1 MFKYLK
7 INLKS
12 ILKLALL
19 LLSFSIYGQTLEK
32 PRLNFTAGCATD
44 SFNNFSFEFDFSGGI
59 FNSDNEFRIELSDEN
74 GDFTT
79 VQDLGRITEPN
90 ANTMFFDIPGS
101 FSVPNG
107 TYGTGYRIRIRST
120 SPAMEGPG
128 SDPFGA
134 YDITSEQLILNN
146 FTDVVLCNGNPQ
158 TVSLNEIDP
167 NFNYKWYK
175 DNSLIVGETGLSLTI
190 TQPGEYYAEVDYGAC
205 ADVVRSNKVVA
216 QVINSSSLTILG
228 DNTVDL
234 CADQSYDLEAS
245 IDDPSFTYK
254 WFKDGVQITGLPDY
268 LPIYTTPTADQ
279 FGVYHLEI
287 EIGGC
292 SSSSQDVTLQQK
304 SDTSFNVTI
313 SGNPTDIIFPGETI
327 ELVVSHDASGT
338 VDITWFEEEEGEIPG
353 VSGDTLI
360 VPGPGVYYAVVT
372 ESSGDCPVSVNSD
385 TREYLGVNEM
395 FVTVRAGTDYEECN
409 SASTE
414 LAMVGISVTASDGN
428 DYNISQE
435 KIDKLLAPDS
445 GGAIIMRLQWFKD
458 TVAITGAEA
467 QTFNVNSYTDNGEYY
482 LNVTVGPLT
491 ADSNIINLLLGVG
504 DVEIVSSSPSNAL
517 CPGESIFLT
526 IDDFPGYTYT
536 WFQDGAAMTV
546 TDPLNVEVT
555 EIGTYSVTLD
565 GFGCQINITEIEIV
579 EFDDTVLE
587 VSPSTN
593 AVLPTG
599 GTITLTASGADSYE
613 WYDAAGNLL
622 STNETLDVGI
632 LGTYTVI
639 GTVGG
644 CNAQRDVNV
653 IEDDGMLI
661 IPNIITPFNGDGVND
676 RWELPN
682 RFAFQPNV
690 QVIIFN
696 SRGEQVLNTT
706 DYQNNWPED
715 NNLKDGMLFYF
726 KVIKDNSLVKAGTIS
741 VLQ

>member
-7 INLKS
+7 INLKP
-12 ILKLALL
+12 ILKLTIL
-19 LLSFSIYGQTLEK
+19 LLSFSIYGQTIDK
-32 PRLNFTAGCATD
+32 PVLDFTSACATD
-44 SFNNFSFEFDFSGGI
+44 SFNNFTFSFTYRDGI
-59 FNSDNEFRIELSDEN
+59 FDAANTFKVFLSDEN
-74 GDFTT
+74 GDFSPG
-79 VQDLGRITEPN
+79 VEILSVNNQNFSPL
-90 ANTMFFDIPGS
+90 IPINGS

-107 TYGTGYRIRIRST
+107 TYGSGYRIRVVAENPAVT
-120 SPAMEGPG
+120 SPD

-146 FTDVVLCNGNPQ
+146 FTDVALCNGNPE
-158 TVSLNEIDP
+158 TITLNEIDP
-167 NFNYKWYK
+167 NLSYKWYRN
-175 DNSLIVGETGLSLTI
+175 NSQIVGETGLSLTV
-190 TQPGEYYAEVDYGAC
+190 TQPGEYYAEVDYGSCTDA
-205 ADVVRSNKVVA
+205 VISNKVN
-216 QVINSSSLTILG
+216 VIVVNSSSLTILG

-234 CADQSYDLEAS
+234 CADQSYDLQAS

-268 LPIYTTPTADQ
+268 LPIYTTPTTDQ

-292 SSSSQDVTLQQK
+292 SSRSQDVTLQQK
-304 SDTSFNVTI
+304 SDTSFDVNI

-327 ELVVSHDASGT
+327 VLNVTHDAPGT
-338 VDITWFEEEEGEIPG
+338 VDIKWFNESGEIPG
-353 VSGDTLI
+353 VSGDTLN
-360 VPGPGVYYAVVT
+360 VSGPGEYYAVVT
-372 ESSGDCPVSVNSD
+372 ESSGDCPVSINSD
-385 TREYLGVNEM
+385 TRIVLGVVEM
-395 FVTVRAGTDYEECN
+395 FVTIRAGTDYEECN

-414 LAMVGISVTASDGN
+414 LAMVGISVTATDGN
-428 DYNISQE
+428 DYDLSQE

-445 GGAIIMRLQWFKD
+445 GGSIIMRLQWFKD
-458 TVAITGAEA
+458 TVAIAGAEA

-482 LNVTVGPLT
+482 LNVTVGSLT
-491 ADSNIINLLLGVG
+491 ADSNVINLLLGVG
-504 DVEIVSSSPSNAL
+504 DVEIVSSSNAL

-546 TDPLNVEVT
+546 VDPLNVEVS

-565 GFGCQINITEIEIV
+565 GFGCQINVTEIEIV
-579 EFDDTVLE
+579 EFDDSVLE

-613 WYDAAGNLL
+613 WYDEAGNLL
-622 STNETLDVGI
+622 STNETLDVGV